1 MRVIRG
7 FLTLLFV
14 VVLLVFVIQNG
25 GVLASSVTL
34 RLDLFLSDLS
44 PQPVALYGLLLIA
57 FLVGFILGGTWRL
70 ATHLRLRSQ
79 FRRLHRILAEKEREL
94 NSLRNLPVLE
104 AEPQFRDS
112 AAGASQALP
121 PNGGAPP

>member
-7 FLTLLFV
+7 VLTLLFV

-25 GVLASSVTL
+25 GVLASSVAL

-57 FLVGFILGGTWRL
+57 FLVGLILGGTWWL

-79 FRRLHRILAEKEREL
+79 FRRLTRLLAEKEREL

-104 AEPQFRDS
+104 AEPPVRES
-112 AAGASQALP
+112 VAGAPQALP
-121 PNGGAPP
+121 PNGGAAS

>member
-7 FLTLLFV
+7 FLTLLVV

-25 GVLASSVTL
+25 GVLASNVTL

-57 FLVGFILGGTWRL
+57 FLVGLMLGGTWWL

-79 FRRLHRILAEKEREL
+79 FRRLSRLLAEKEREL

-104 AEPQFRDS
+104 AETRVTGTSTGEPPQ
-112 AAGASQALP
+112 LP
-121 PNGGAPP
+121 PGGGAAS